1 MPDSMVQL
9 LSLVDELYDT
19 AAGHGDWRGFLGDL
33 AGALRGVI
41 PALFVQR
48 GPTEPAILGV
58 TVGLDPTW
66 AAAYDNYYINRDLRR
81 RKILALP
88 SGGVF
93 VGSALVP
100 DRELVRSEFYN
111 DFLRP
116 QGYFHLLGA
125 VPLKNEDVFAVLRV
139 IRPRTSPAFDPDDV
153 ELVRRLVPH
162 LSRALG
168 LARQLAVAEAR
179 RSEVVQALDWF
190 PTAVLLLDRQGRV
203 VAANRSAE
211 DLLASGD
218 GLRAD
223 RDGLRAALPGDTL
236 ALRRLVAAAAEPTVA
251 SGDGTLTLTRP
262 SGLRPLNLLVAP
274 LRAPI
279 VPDANARAQVVVFIT
294 DPERASPVP
303 VERLQHY
310 LGLTRAE
317 AALVVWLAQGRRV
330 EDAADELG
338 ITVNTART
346 QLKRALAKTGTGRQS
361 ELVRLALGTPA
372 GLGVQR

>member
-1 MPDSMVQL
+1 MVNL
-9 LSLVDELYDT
+9 LPLVEQLYDA
-19 AAGHGDWRGFLGDL
+19 AAGRGEWQGFLADL

-41 PALFVQR
+41 PGLFVHDR
-48 GPTEPAILGV
+48 PTEPATLGV
-58 TVGLDPTW
+58 TVGMDPAW
-66 AAAYDNYYINRDLRR
+66 GVAYDSYYVNHDLRR
-81 RKILALP
+81 RKIWTLP
-88 SGGVF
+88 ASSVF

-100 DRELVRSEFYN
+100 DRELMRSEFYN

-116 QGYFHLLGA
+116 QGYFHLVGA

-139 IRPRTSPAFDPDDV
+139 IRPRTSPAFGPDDL
-153 ELVRRLVPH
+153 ELLRQLVPH
-162 LSRALG
+162 LSRAVG
-168 LARQLAVAEAR
+168 LARQLALAEAR
-179 RSEVVQALDWF
+179 RNEVGEALDWF
-190 PTAVLLLDRQGRV
+190 PTAVLLLDRQNRV

-211 DLLASGD
+211 ELLASGD

-223 RDGLRAALPGDTL
+223 RDGLRAALPADTL
-236 ALRRLVAAAAEPTVA
+236 ALRRLLAAAAAPTAPGAA
-251 SGDGTLTLTRP
+251 SGDGTLTLART

-279 VPDANARAQVVVFIT
+279 APDAKARAQVVVFIT

-372 GLGVQR
+372 ALGVPR